1 MQRSKGDGDI
11 LIGGDGWSNKLRNS
25 IYNVVLFTPEP
36 LYVETKVWGEARHS
50 AAITASFFGE
60 RIEALGTRNVCA
72 FVSDTESKMKAFWD
86 LLKARFPWLVII
98 PCASHCLDPLFAD
111 IWKHPVSGRSMLFVS
126 SMTQYWRQHS
136 LPKSVLERC
145 QRSEYGQYLQLQRP
159 GDTRW
164 KSQHDAAEAL
174 LETEVAMEKAVVDSV
189 FKNECVSSGTTEQR
203 KAAVEAA
210 PAVKDDKNWTEL
222 AMVAQMLGPLA
233 NALDA
238 GQSNEHG
245 LGKVRSALFRLQDH
259 FGTFKYPISAG
270 PTLKQHVMKSFLD
283 RKRYTLRPIH
293 SLAYIRDPRYMDN
306 PRQPGT
312 AELARALDLLKS
324 LAAAHDVKLALAS
337 RKLTTEDELPDG
349 YPPKTGDKII
359 EEYTAFQSRSAGH
372 MVIPVVWEESA
383 VKNPLSWWKHWGY
396 DVPHLQAV
404 AVKIIKMPMGFAAG
418 ERSFSNAANIQSKLR
433 TRLAYSTLH
442 TLLYIYYNYRSLPE
456 IPDGAS
462 FSDSA
467 DRGSYSVQLDGAV
480 DGDGVPEDNALSL
493 AEAAAIIDD
502 NESDGGSGKPREQG
516 HSQEDDAP
524 IPATQL
530 LNTD

>member
-1 MQRSKGDGDI
+1 
-11 LIGGDGWSNKLRNS
+11 
-25 IYNVVLFTPEP
+25 
-36 LYVETKVWGEARHS
+36 
-50 AAITASFFGE
+50 
-60 RIEALGTRNVCA
+60 
-72 FVSDTESKMKAFWD
+72 
-86 LLKARFPWLVII
+86 
-98 PCASHCLDPLFAD
+98 
-111 IWKHPVSGRSMLFVS
+111 
-126 SMTQYWRQHS
+126 MTQYWRQHS

-312 AELARALDLLKS
+312 TELARALDLLKS
-324 LAAAHDVKLALAS
+324 LAAAHDVKLASAS

-349 YPPKTGDKII
+349 YPPKTADKII

-404 AVKIIKMPMGFAAG
+404 AVKIMKMPMGFAAG

-442 TLLYIYYNYRSLPE
+442 TLLYI
-456 IPDGAS
+456 
-462 FSDSA
+462 
-467 DRGSYSVQLDGAV
+467 
-480 DGDGVPEDNALSL
+480 
-493 AEAAAIIDD
+493 
-502 NESDGGSGKPREQG
+502 
-516 HSQEDDAP
+516 
-524 IPATQL
+524 
-530 LNTD
+530 